1 MSTMIDRPAP
11 ARRVEARG
19 ATYSLMDFCRLH
31 HLNPHK
37 AKIIM
42 TDILQ
47 LTVVT
52 AEIMLAE
59 YSKLGYKSVHT

>member
-11 ARRVEARG
+11 RRRVEARG

-31 HLNPHK
+31 HLDPHK

-42 TDILQ
+42 TDILK

-52 AEIMLAE
+52 AEVMLAE
-59 YSKLGYKSVHT
+59 YAKLKEASVHT